1 MFVKID
7 GEVNRAPV
15 PGFNV
20 KLTDHAPNS
29 KVDVV
34 SKVIVVEF
42 HNEMLVPLGTA
53 ENEKRELKVLPGDA
67 CNGFTNRLLPIP
79 KVRFT

>member
-20 KLTDHAPNS
+20 KLVDHAPDSNVDVMS
-29 KVDVV
+29 KVL
-34 SKVIVVEF
+34 VVEF
-42 HNEMLVPLGTA
+42 HNEMLVPLGTV
-53 ENEKRELKVLPGDA
+53 EGEKRLLRVFSDA
-67 CNGFTNRLLPIP
+67 FNGLANKLFPIP
-79 KVRFT
+79 NVRLT